1 MNNEIEPAFRKMS
14 EKECFENYG
23 FSKDD
28 MERLYNNG
36 KPLIKYEELKEV
48 SQDATSKKNNDY
60 KIV

>member
-1 MNNEIEPAFRKMS
+1 MEENKIEPAFRKMF

-23 FSKDD
+23 FSKED

-48 SQDATSKKNNDY
+48 SQDATSKK
-60 KIV
+60 